1 MRVIDKVLRK
11 RKILDNMKREAI
23 LTLESLESLNAIDL
37 CAWARNVYL

>member
-11 RKILDNMKREAI
+11 RKILESMKRETV

-37 CAWARNVYL
+37 CAWARKVYL

>member
-1 MRVIDKVLRK
+1 MRVIDKFLRK
-11 RKILDNMKREAI
+11 RKILESMKRETV